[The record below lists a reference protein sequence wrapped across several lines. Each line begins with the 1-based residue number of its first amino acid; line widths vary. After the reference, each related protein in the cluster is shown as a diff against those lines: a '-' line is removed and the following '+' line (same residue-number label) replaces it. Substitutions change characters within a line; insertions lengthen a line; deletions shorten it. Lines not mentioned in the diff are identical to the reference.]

1 MKSRRR
7 IVAMVAGTQSGKTAF
22 GPWWLKA
29 EIDRSGGGDYL
40 AVTASYDL
48 FKLKLLPEM
57 MSVFEGVLGI
67 GRYWAMDKVIE
78 LCDPETGEF
87 LAHRSSDRMWG
98 RIILRSAQSGTR
110 KSQGGSVAG
119 LESSTARAAWL
130 DEAGQDDFTVDA
142 WRSIR
147 RRLALHRGRVLITST
162 LYNLGWLKSLIIDR
176 AVEGGLVTVETLANG
191 GEIEVT
197 DNEATGVELV
207 QFDSIV
213 NPSMSLAE
221 YQEAEGELPSEDFMM
236 FWRGRA
242 ARLRY
247 LVYDVF
253 DRPRHTCPRFE
264 IPKGWKR
271 FMGVDFGGVNTAA
284 IFLAEEP
291 ETKKLYAYR
300 EYLAG
305 GKTAREHAADLLAG
319 EPGIPFAVGGTKS
332 EGQWRREFAA
342 GGLPLREPLIK
353 EVEVGINRVYGRHKK
368 DELIYFDDLV
378 GILDEKGKYQRKRD
392 QAGEVTNEIKD
403 KSRFHLLDAE
413 RYIVAYIGGGGV
425 FFG

>member
-1 MKSRRR
+1 
-7 IVAMVAGTQSGKTAF
+7 MVAGTQSGKTAF
-22 GPWWLKA
+22 GPWWLKD

-87 LAHRSSDRMWG
+87 LATRSSDQMWG

-142 WRSIR
+142 WRSVR

-176 AVEGGLVTVETLANG
+176 AVEGGAVTVETLANG

-197 DNEATGVELV
+197 DNEAAGVELI

-213 NPSMSLAE
+213 NPAMSLEE
-221 YQEAEGELPSEDFMM
+221 YQDARSELPSEDFMM
-236 FWRGRA
+236 FWRGRV

-253 DRPRHTCPRFE
+253 DRLRHTCPRFE
-264 IPKGWKR
+264 IPKEWKR
-271 FMGVDFGGVNTAA
+271 FMGVDFGGVHTAA
-284 IFLAEEP
+284 IFFAQEP

-305 GKTAREHAADLLAG
+305 GKTTREHAEDILAG
-319 EPGIPFAVGGTKS
+319 EPGIPWAVGGAKS
-332 EGQWRREFAA
+332 EGQWRLEFAA
-342 GGLPLREPLIK
+342 GGLPLREPAIK
-353 EVEVGINRVYGRHKK
+353 EVDVGISRVYGCHKK
-368 DELIYFDDLV
+368 DEIVYFDDLV
-378 GILDEKGKYQRKRD
+378 IILDEKGKYQRKRD
-392 QAGEVTNEIKD
+392 QSGQVMKEIKD
-403 KSRFHLLDAE
+403 KSSFHMLDAE
-413 RYIVAYIGGGGV
+413 RYIIGYIRGGAGI